1 MLPRTILQRASIQDQ
16 STMQLQARA
25 AIIYNYKHFQFT
37 FWNIGGHLEY
47 DAAWITKVSKICET
61 IEISVI

>member
-1 MLPRTILQRASIQDQ
+1 
-16 STMQLQARA
+16 MQLQARA
-25 AIIYNYKHFQFT
+25 AIIYNYKHFQLT